1 MAAKDPNRLFDLLD
15 AMKESMESLIE
26 DAQTLVQESASFT
39 GEISKVM
46 KQQLVNYFI
55 PGMQKMITDP
65 NTPGSIFGLQRF
77 LGSVPLAMTRE
88 KPEGEDPLEGIAP
101 QDVKLVVPAE
111 EESVNPVDNLPK
123 GASYRKGTEGM
134 PESKKTKKSS
144 LKKMKESANAPKS
157 RRAVQ
162 LKEED
167 SEVGKWQVVRCSKKA
182 SDLDEEQSKLKDT
195 VVYEFNTQEEAE
207 RKAEYL
213 NETVEPYEKSLFGTE
228 YKVVALKPNKKNL
241 KESKTDS
248 TEMTKIKDWYMKT
261 FPEDEVGKT
270 LNDDVTF
277 LDLFDCLDHYH
288 DVYDCLG
295 GDADSVVRERVF
307 TELAKIMDVDYDY
320 VYDQW
325 MKAEDR

>member
-111 EESVNPVDNLPK
+111 EESANPVDNLPK

-134 PESKKTKKSS
+134 PESKKTKKTTKRVSRSPTTSKSS
-144 LKKMKESANAPKS
+144 M
-157 RRAVQ
+157 
-162 LKEED
+162 
-167 SEVGKWQVVRCSKKA
+167 
-182 SDLDEEQSKLKDT
+182 
-195 VVYEFNTQEEAE
+195 NTTICIIQMI
-207 RKAEYL
+207 RIFIISIIIYL
-213 NETVEPYEKSLFGTE
+213 TRNYISFII
-228 YKVVALKPNKKNL
+228 Y
-241 KESKTDS
+241 SH
-248 TEMTKIKDWYMKT
+248 
-261 FPEDEVGKT
+261 
-270 LNDDVTF
+270 F
-277 LDLFDCLDHYH
+277 L
-288 DVYDCLG
+288 
-295 GDADSVVRERVF
+295 
-307 TELAKIMDVDYDY
+307 
-320 VYDQW
+320 
-325 MKAEDR
+325 